1 MANCTITLKP
11 FGVGRSVSHMDV
23 SLSFDELSR
32 KAGGELFR
40 MALSTVTIPGCV
52 PEGLSVADTQGP
64 APVSERDSSEY
75 PYEYRI
81 YTADRALS
89 GQVAIRYT
97 VRPVPYREGQI
108 AGPYFDFKTED
119 GGANTSGLS
128 ILPTFEKAGEFFG
141 HIALKWD
148 LSEMPAG
155 ARGVNT
161 FGEDDLVHRGKF
173 EDMRQSYYAFGD
185 LKRISDGD
193 FGFYW
198 LAETNFDV
206 QAIADYTKKL
216 FSVMSPFFHDTESIY
231 RIFVRKDPEK
241 FPSSGGTALLR
252 SYMFG
257 WNENVPVSV
266 EEKQNI
272 LAHEMVHNWPSLND
286 EPYGITTW
294 YSEGTAEYYSIM
306 LPLRAGLITEETAL
320 YEIQRRTDDYYR
332 NPTRHLEN
340 MESTRLAWKDRRAQK
355 LPYGRGIFFLAN
367 CDVKIKRATEGRYGI
382 DDVVLNIL
390 ELQRQGVTLGNAVF
404 LDEIKKLSGL
414 DLTADWEIMRTGT
427 HFAPLAGS
435 FGGHF
440 TVCEVP
446 AEEADTGEPCVS
458 YQWEIKK

>member
-1 MANCTITLKP
+1 MKKCVVTLKP
-11 FGVGRSVSHMDV
+11 YMKERLVDRLDIE
-23 SLSFDELSR
+23 LCFDELSR
-32 KAGGELFR
+32 KADEELFR
-40 MALSTVTIPGCV
+40 FALSTVTIPGCAPESLKVTDDAGVV
-52 PEGLSVADTQGP
+52 PYTA
-64 APVSERDSSEY
+64 ADSSEY

-81 YTADRALS
+81 FTVKRELS
-89 GQVAIRYT
+89 GSVGVRYT
-97 VRPVPYREGQI
+97 VRPIPYREGQI
-108 AGPYFDFKTED
+108 AGPYFDFKAED
-119 GGANTSGLS
+119 GGANTAGVS
-128 ILPTFEKAGEFFG
+128 ILPTFAKSAEFEGEL
-141 HIALKWD
+141 ALKWD
-148 LSEMPAG
+148 LSEMPEG
-155 ARGVNT
+155 SGGVNT
-161 FGEDDLVHRGKF
+161 FGEGDFTKEDKF
-173 EDMRQSYYAFGD
+173 ETLRQSYYAMG
-185 LKRISDGD
+185 RIQSLTDGD

-198 LAETNFDV
+198 LADTDFDV

-216 FSVMSPFFHDTESIY
+216 FAVMSPFFRDTQSVY

-257 WNENVPVSV
+257 WNANKPVNV

-306 LPLRAGLITEETAL
+306 IPLRAGLITKETAL

-340 MESTRLAWKDRRAQK
+340 MESTRMAWKDRRAQK

-367 CDVKIKRATEGRYGI
+367 CDVKMKEATGGRYGI

-390 ELQRQGVTLGNAVF
+390 ELQRQGVTLSNEVF

-458 YQWEIKK
+458 YKWEIKK